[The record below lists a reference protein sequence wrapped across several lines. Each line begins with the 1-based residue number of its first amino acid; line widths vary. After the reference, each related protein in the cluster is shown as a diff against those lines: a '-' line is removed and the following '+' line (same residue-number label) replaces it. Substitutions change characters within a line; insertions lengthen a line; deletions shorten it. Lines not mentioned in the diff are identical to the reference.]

1 MSVSVSASVS
11 LWLCV
16 CFCVCCHVS
25 VCLTSWFQVDVSPAM
40 TPISAHRL
48 LDNYQILCD
57 LSDTLLDSFN
67 TFKTEKSAAARAAAE
82 EALVN
87 AVPAISLGISTLAGR
102 RKFIDVSNR
111 SELCQTCVRLVSNL
125 CQNVC
130 FMCLTCQRVGLVHV
144 SSLVLNLCCSVSN

>member
-1 MSVSVSASVS
+1 MSLSGR
-11 LWLCV
+11 
-16 CFCVCCHVS
+16 
-25 VCLTSWFQVDVSPAM
+25 WFQVDVSPAM

-111 SELCQTCVRLVSNL
+111 SELCQTCVKLVSKRVL
-125 CQNVC
+125 CVFNVSAC
-130 FMCLTCQRVGLVHV
+130 WTCTCLQLGVEP
-144 SSLVLNLCCSVSN
+144 VL